1 MLGPC
6 LLFSWLPAKY
16 NKQPKDKPFVFAKDS
31 PAPLCTDS
39 RHPDAVRLESSKSS
53 SKVRWQWLPL
63 YRCPFTGKDQ
73 GSPRPFQQPSSE
85 GILHAQGNHH
95 LSSPQGTVSEAQVCW
110 AVVLVRVLPRPV
122 PLFFQ
127 TSFCDV
133 QPSDSIY
140 VHSNIQGT
148 TLYTSSTCPII
159 WFISPRWVFVW
170 NLSLLVSCS
179 VFFFFFLFF
188 SGGRYCRTASK

>member
-1 MLGPC
+1 MNLCVLGPC

-63 YRCPFTGKDQ
+63 YRCPFTGKD
-73 GSPRPFQQPSSE
+73 
-85 GILHAQGNHH
+85 HH

-179 VFFFFFLFF
+179 VFFFFFSFF